1 MPPEPARD
9 AGDAI
14 QGAAESPEPEPVAL
28 SEAPQIPPQAPPPWA
43 TFVAPQPPPPV
54 APLDASGPMSAPQ
67 PVAPPPQWAMPP
79 AAPPEPQPIAPPP
92 PWAMPPSVPSPA
104 QVPPPPPWATPQAG
118 SPAFVAGPS
127 SAPPIRPAYPA
138 GQPASYPGAPMPAQ
152 PGAPVPTRAGG
163 KISPRILAV
172 GAIALVVIVAAVVYM
187 NMNAKSGSISLTPSS
202 FSCSSSAQVMA
213 VMRLPSSLQ
222 ATDQLTY
229 QTDGVTESTDTV
241 DNTFSRQ
248 GDGTWLFSR
257 STNASSLCSGSSSGA
272 TVGTHTLRILDAS
285 GKILAEGSYTLTP

>member
-1 MPPEPARD
+1 MPPEPTRD

-28 SEAPQIPPQAPPPWA
+28 SEAPEIPPQAPPPWA

-79 AAPPEPQPIAPPP
+79 AAPPETQPIAPPP
-92 PWAMPPSVPSPA
+92 PWAMP
-104 QVPPPPPWATPQAG
+104 QAG
-118 SPAFVAGPS
+118 SPAPVAGPFS
-127 SAPPIRPAYPA
+127 VPPIPPAYPA
-138 GQPASYPGAPMPAQ
+138 GPPASYPGAPMPAQ